1 MKLLKPASRTAWLK
15 EIDWGLAAVLVLV
28 LVDLELDDI
37 FSVVVVVLKEDE
49 LKLAEKFLVSY
60 W

>member
-49 LKLAEKFLVSY
+49 LKLAGKLLVSC